1 MLCDCVGKP
10 ESNIY
15 CQLEGGKATYKWQ
28 WDAER
33 DAAPMEEGGGKE
45 GEGEEEEVE
54 EGEDN

>member
-1 MLCDCVGKP
+1 MLCGCADKP

-28 WDAER
+28 WDAAAER

-45 GEGEEEEVE
+45 GEGEEEEE
-54 EGEDN
+54 N

>member
-1 MLCDCVGKP
+1 MLCGCADKP

-15 CQLEGGKATYKWQ
+15 CQLEGGKATYKWL

-45 GEGEEEEVE
+45 GEGEEEEE
-54 EGEDN
+54 N

>member
-1 MLCDCVGKP
+1 MLCGCADKP

-28 WDAER
+28 WNAER

-45 GEGEEEEVE
+45 GEGEEEEE
-54 EGEDN
+54 N